1 MTQQH
6 PVAPVTL
13 LHAQDHFT
21 LARLTLRNPSA
32 TREQLA
38 GACDILAYSDDGLDI
53 WLVGEI
59 RRGLFAGAG
68 AELKSP
74 QAMMAAVASENAS
87 RQSQKVADLAETAH
101 RRLVH
106 VAVFAFG
113 WMTGTAMC
121 GLIVIGWW

>member
-6 PVAPVTL
+6 PVAPV
-13 LHAQDHFT
+13 
-21 LARLTLRNPSA
+21 R
-32 TREQLA
+32 
-38 GACDILAYSDDGLDI
+38 
-53 WLVGEI
+53 
-59 RRGLFAGAG
+59 
-68 AELKSP
+68 
-74 QAMMAAVASENAS
+74 
-87 RQSQKVADLAETAH
+87 VADLAETAH